1 VDVIPKFLQRAACC
15 AMLTAVVL
23 GGSVISHAQTS
34 GGSHSVSIGSDI
46 KHMPANL
53 VHDQFRIWTS
63 PARLKLKDATWL
75 VPVGGLAAGMIA
87 SDRDFSRTV
96 AKHTSIQSPANTL
109 SNAGLFAL
117 AGGAGGLYLWGAA
130 SGDPHKRETGLLSSE
145 ALVDSLGVVEV
156 LKYAFHRDRPNQN
169 LDGHFFRSGTSFP
182 SGHAILSFS
191 AATVIANEYPGWATQ
206 TLAYGAATAV
216 SMARVAAL
224 QHFPSDVFVG
234 GTLGYLIGRSVY
246 RNHHDQDLP
255 GAEWG
260 TFESDKD
267 ADTDA
272 YTASSFVPIDSWV
285 YPVLD
290 RLIAAGYIKSNISG
304 MRPWTRRECA
314 RLVEEAQNQIEGDT
328 GDVGVMLS
336 DLQAEFAAELGHEM
350 QPSAQIESLY
360 FRSTSISG
368 PPLTDGFHFGQTIT
382 DDYGRPYGEGWNGV
396 GGVTAYANAGPL
408 VFYVRGEAER
418 GAGTPGI
425 SRPVADQIGAFDFIP
440 AGVYPTGG
448 TPETLRVRMLEGY
461 VGYGFHDWQIT
472 AGTQS
477 LWWGP
482 TQDAPMLFSNNAEP
496 IPMVRVSRT
505 SPMSMPSFL
514 HWMGPVRAEFL
525 VGRLTGQRF
534 IDNGSGGFFG
544 PDLPKQ
550 PFIVG
555 QKLSFKPTE
564 NLELGI
570 AETAVFGG
578 PGQAFTAANLGRAL
592 FTASS
597 ATILTGSDA
606 SDRRSG
612 VNFSYRIPKLRQWLT
627 FYNDAFADDWIS
639 PLANPRRSAMHPG
652 IYLPKLP
659 KLHHLDLRVEAAYTD
674 IPSVRDVG
682 FFYFNARFNSGYT
695 NGGNIIGN
703 PVGREGRTILSWSTY
718 WFSPR
723 RSVQVGYRNAAVD
736 PEFLGGGRI
745 NDISGRADFALNKEV
760 SMQALVQ
767 HENWNFP
774 LLAPQTK
781 TNDTVSLQLTFRP
794 SNWRTR

>member
-1 VDVIPKFLQRAACC
+1 MIARLAQRAAGG
-15 AMLTAVVL
+15 AMLILLLMAT
-23 GGSVISHAQTS
+23 SVISHAQTS
-34 GGSHSVSIGSDI
+34 GGNDSVSIGSDI
-46 KHMPANL
+46 RRMPANL

-75 VPVGGLAAGMIA
+75 VPVGGLTAAMIA

-96 AKHTSIQSPANTL
+96 AKHTSIQSPANTF
-109 SNAGLFAL
+109 SNVGLAAL
-117 AGGAGGLYLWGAA
+117 AGGAGGFYLWGATT
-130 SGDPHKRETGLLSSE
+130 GDPHKRETGMLASE
-145 ALVDSLGVVEV
+145 ALINGLGVSEA
-156 LKYAFHRDRPNQN
+156 LKYVFRRDRPDQN

-182 SGHAILSFS
+182 SGHAVLSFS
-191 AATVIANEYPGWATQ
+191 AATVIANEYPGWATK
-206 TLAYGAATAV
+206 TLAYGTAAAV
-216 SMARVAAL
+216 SMARVGAL

-234 GTLGYLIGRSVY
+234 GTVGYLIGRSVY
-246 RNHHDQDLP
+246 RNHHDQELP

-267 ADTDA
+267 QADIDER
-272 YTASSFVPIDSWV
+272 TASSFVPIDSWV

-290 RLIAAGYIKSNISG
+290 RLIAAGYVKSNLSG

-314 RLVEEAQNQIEGDT
+314 RLVEEAQNEIEGDE
-328 GDVGVMLS
+328 GAVGVMLS
-336 DLQAEFAAELGHEM
+336 DLQTEFAPELRHETE
-350 QPSAQIESLY
+350 PRAQIESLY
-360 FRSTSISG
+360 FRSMSISG

-396 GGVTAYANAGPL
+396 GGVEASANAGPL
-408 VFYVRGEAER
+408 VFYLRGEVQR
-418 GAGTPGI
+418 GASTPGV
-425 SRPVADQIGAFDFIP
+425 SRPVADEIGAFDFVP
-440 AGVYPTGG
+440 AGLYPTGG
-448 TPETLRVRMLEGY
+448 TPDTLRVRMLEGY
-461 VGYGFHDWQIT
+461 VGYGVHDWQIT

-482 TQDAPMLFSNNAEP
+482 TQDAPLLFSNNAEP
-496 IPMVRVSRT
+496 IPMVRISRT
-505 SPMSMPSFL
+505 SPMSMPSIL

-534 IDNGSGGFFG
+534 INNGGGVFFG

-555 QKLSFKPTE
+555 QKLSFKPTQ
-564 NLELGI
+564 NLELGVT
-570 AETAVFGG
+570 ETAVFGG

-592 FTASS
+592 YTASS
-597 ATILTGSDA
+597 ATILTTGDT

-612 VNFSYRIPKLRQWLT
+612 VNFSYRIPKLRNWLT

-674 IPSVRDVG
+674 IPSMREVG

-695 NGGNIIGN
+695 NGGNLIGN
-703 PVGREGRTILSWSTY
+703 AVGREGRTILGWSTY

-723 RSVQVGYRNAAVD
+723 RSVQVGYRNAVVD

-745 NDISGRADFALNKEV
+745 NDISGRGDFALNKQL
-760 SMQALVQ
+760 SMQASVQ

-781 TNDTVSLQLTFRP
+781 TNNTVSLQLTFRP